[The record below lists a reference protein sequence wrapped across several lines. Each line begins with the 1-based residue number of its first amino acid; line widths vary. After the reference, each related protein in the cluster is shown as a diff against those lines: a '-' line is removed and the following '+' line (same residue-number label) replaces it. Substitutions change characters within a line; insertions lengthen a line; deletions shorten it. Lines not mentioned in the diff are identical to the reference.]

1 LTSQAG
7 PLYSAC
13 LRRWTVMRT
22 GRQMMSDSIEYRPAV
37 PEDESALAELWWGMQ
52 AAHREYEPVWYAD
65 KGEESCK
72 ASWCEHYR
80 GLLQSEQ
87 NLVIVA
93 IATGMPV
100 GMIVAQFISRPP
112 IYTTER
118 MLTVATAVVR
128 RDFRRRGALKGM
140 LSVLEDRARAEG
152 VRVMRLSVHRLNEGA
167 VQAYTKSGFLPETTS
182 MVKWID

>member
-1 LTSQAG
+1 MNKSVQ
-7 PLYSAC
+7 
-13 LRRWTVMRT
+13 
-22 GRQMMSDSIEYRPAV
+22 YRKAV
-37 PEDESALAELWWGMQ
+37 AEDEAALAELWWGMQ
-52 AAHREYEPVWYAD
+52 AEHHEYEPIWYAD

-80 GLLQSEQ
+80 GLLQNEQ

-93 IATGMPV
+93 VAAGTPI

-112 IYTTER
+112 IFTIER

-128 RDFRRRGALKGM
+128 SDFRRRGVLKGM

-152 VRVMRLSVHRLNEGA
+152 ITVMRLSVHQLNDGA
-167 VQAYTKSGFLPETTS
+167 VRAYARSGFVPETTS
-182 MVKWID
+182 MIKWLD